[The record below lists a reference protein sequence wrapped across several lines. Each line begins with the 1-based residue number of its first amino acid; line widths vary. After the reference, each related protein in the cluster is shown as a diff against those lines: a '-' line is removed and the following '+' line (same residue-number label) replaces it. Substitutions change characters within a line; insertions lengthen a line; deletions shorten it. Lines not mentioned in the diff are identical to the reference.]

1 MKKIKNISF
10 ALVMTPLL
18 FTGCMQEKVSTIA
31 PSKSIEKSRTL
42 LSKVKNI
49 SSTTDKEN
57 NTSTNK
63 SINKHVFN
71 NVTPQQNTPNSI
83 EAFALASPINQN
95 IDDLEQLALM
105 IQNNMDMDIT
115 GIEGSFTETIEVG
128 NDWSELTKEDELIE
142 TAKGLIGLKY
152 VWAANG
158 PECFDCSG
166 FTKYVFKA
174 QGVSLPRY
182 SGHQAKVGTKVN
194 YDELIKGDLVFFD
207 TEKKYKGKVNHVGI
221 YIGNHQFIHASSAK
235 KKVIITS
242 FVKKRF
248 YKNRFLWGQRVVNGN
263 ETYASL

>member
-1 MKKIKNISF
+1 MRKIKNISL
-10 ALVMTPLL
+10 ALVFTPLL
-18 FTGCMQEKVSTIA
+18 FTGCMQEKVSRIA
-31 PSKSIEKSRTL
+31 PSKSIEKSQTL

-49 SSTTDKEN
+49 SDTLDKEN

-63 SINKHVFN
+63 SVNNHVFN

-83 EAFALASPINQN
+83 QEFAFSPINQN

-105 IQNNMDMDIT
+105 IQNNMGLEIT
-115 GIEGSFTETIEVG
+115 GVEGSFTEAIEVD
-128 NDWSELTKEDELIE
+128 NDWIELTKEDELIE
-142 TAKGLIGLKY
+142 IAKGLIGLKY

-174 QGVSLPRY
+174 QGINLPRY
-182 SGHQAKVGTKVN
+182 SGHQANMGVKVN
-194 YDELIKGDLVFFD
+194 YSELIKGDLVFFD

-221 YIGNHQFIHASSAK
+221 YIGNDKFIHASSAK

-242 FVKKRF
+242 FVKKKF
-248 YKNRFLWGQRVVNGN
+248 YKNRFLWGQRVVNSN